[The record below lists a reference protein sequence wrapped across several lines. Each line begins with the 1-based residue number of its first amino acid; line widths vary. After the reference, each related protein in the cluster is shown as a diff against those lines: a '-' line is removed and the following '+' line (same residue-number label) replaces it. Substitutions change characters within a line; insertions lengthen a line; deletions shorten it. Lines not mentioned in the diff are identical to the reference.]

1 MGGESL
7 GKTEEK
13 KKRRRDGEE
22 EGNKGLEDGGQ
33 AYLTLSAFSCHD

>member
-1 MGGESL
+1 MGRKSGE
-7 GKTEEK
+7 GCEEK